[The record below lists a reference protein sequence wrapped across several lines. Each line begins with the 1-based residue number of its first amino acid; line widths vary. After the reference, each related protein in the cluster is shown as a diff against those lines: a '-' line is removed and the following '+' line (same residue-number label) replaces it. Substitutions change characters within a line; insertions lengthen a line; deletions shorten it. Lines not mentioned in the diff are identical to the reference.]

1 MGPDKEVVVV
11 KAEFE
16 PIVLDTMTKFGDKQE
31 VGRENG
37 GEGTSLSLLCMTDR
51 AVTVFSS
58 SHSFTLVL
66 QNRSSL
72 VSFFGRPLNTLFMR
86 MVLETFVHSFL
97 LPAAGM
103 SGNRITSLIPS

>member
-31 VGRENG
+31 VGRESG
-37 GEGTSLSLLCMTDR
+37 RERTILSLLCMTYR
-51 AVTVFSS
+51 TVTVFSS
-58 SHSFTLVL
+58 SPSFTLVL

-72 VSFFGRPLNTLFMR
+72 VSFFGRLLNTLFMHT
-86 MVLETFVHSFL
+86 VPETSVHSFL
-97 LPAAGM
+97 LPAAGILE
-103 SGNRITSLIPS
+103 NPITLLIPS